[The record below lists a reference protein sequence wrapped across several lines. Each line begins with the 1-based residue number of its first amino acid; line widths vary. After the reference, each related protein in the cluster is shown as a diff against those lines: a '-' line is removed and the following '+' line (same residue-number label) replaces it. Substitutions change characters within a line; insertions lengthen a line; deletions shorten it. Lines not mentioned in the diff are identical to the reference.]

1 VGIWLAF
8 LQKHAYYGI
17 GMKANVW
24 NFDKLGM
31 YSYSLGTSAGV
42 LAKLILAQ
50 ELARI
55 WMLRWKV

>member
-1 VGIWLAF
+1 
-8 LQKHAYYGI
+8 
-17 GMKANVW
+17 MKANVW